1 MALPVFLARVFRYG
15 RIGHL
20 RLRDTYLSTPLL
32 FPVVCLITGSTARGG
47 GLWKYVLQADTEN
60 GLLRRNLPVMSQ
72 VLHFLDF
79 SITPKTLEKWQSL
92 GLRKRYNEEVSP
104 PLRYTAPL
112 FLDSG
117 GFKLLWND
125 HLDLSAYGLS
135 VRDENGQIAVLEL
148 QKDLGGD
155 VVATLDYPLPP
166 GLARS
171 EAEERM
177 QRSLDNAV
185 RAALYLQKCSDYMPF
200 LFVAVHGQD
209 RASIGRYVQS
219 VFEKFRENGLEGFP
233 FGLAVGSLV
242 PLRGAKKYSRIAEIL
257 LGLRENVPEDLRDV
271 IPIHVFGITGNLVPI
286 LAYLGIDSFDSSTYV
301 QEARGLGYIDPE
313 TRRPRPVLEME
324 ELTCS
329 CRVCRQLSLP
339 ELQDALVSEIRNR
352 PLLSGYYKSKY
363 YSDIA
368 LHNLEMDFQI
378 VRETRQAIKADSLQE
393 YIVQHVERFPELRPA
408 LDVIAREDD
417 SLRIKLTRVTVR
429 VSQRK
434 EPDIGERPVSLK
446 YTPDSFNILLN
457 GYSPP
462 EDKRIL
468 LIIPCSGGKPYS
480 TSRSHRLIANRLAQ
494 ALGERCTLVHK
505 VTLSGLYGPVPEEY
519 ENEPAVLG
527 YDFRLEPAHT
537 DQIALV
543 ADRLVAYLEHYGN
556 HYVACIGYATSR
568 AYRAALEKAAQRSP
582 CLRVLPTKPKTRR
595 LTEFF
600 REENVKEL
608 MAQVLS
614 SLNGLGLHCEQEDS
628 YVISESL

>member
-1 MALPVFLARVFRYG
+1 MALPVFSARVSHYG

-20 RLRDTYLSTPLL
+20 RLRDTCLSTPLL

-47 GLWKYVLQADTEN
+47 GIWKYILQADTEN

-72 VLHFLDF
+72 ALHFLDF
-79 SITPKTLEKWQSL
+79 SITPRALEKWRSF

-125 HLDLSAYGLS
+125 HLDLSAYGLC
-135 VRDENGQIAVLEL
+135 VREENGQIAVLEL
-148 QKDLGGD
+148 QKDFGGD
-155 VVATLDYPLPP
+155 IVATLDYPLPP

-177 QRSLDNAV
+177 RKSLDNAV
-185 RAALYLQKCSDYMPF
+185 RAALYLQKCSDYTPF

-209 RASIGRYVQS
+209 RASIGHYVQS
-219 VFEKFRENGLEGFP
+219 LFKKFRENGLEGFP

-257 LGLRENVPEDLRDV
+257 LGLRENIPEDLRDV
-271 IPIHVFGITGNLVPI
+271 IPVHVFGITGNLVPI
-286 LAYLGIDSFDSSTYV
+286 LAYLGVDSFDSSTYV
-301 QEARGLGYIDPE
+301 QEARGLGYIDPK
-313 TRRPRPVLEME
+313 TRRPRPVLEIE

-329 CRVCRQLSLP
+329 CRVCRHLRLP
-339 ELQDALVSEIRNR
+339 ELQDALVSELRNR

-378 VRETRQAIKADSLQE
+378 VQETRQAIEADSLQE
-393 YIVQHVERFPELRPA
+393 YIVQHLERFPELRPA
-408 LDVIAREDD
+408 LDVIAREDNR
-417 SLRIKLTRVTVR
+417 LRIKLTRVTVR
-429 VSQRK
+429 VSPRK

-527 YDFRLEPAHT
+527 YDFRLEPAYA
-537 DQIALV
+537 DQIALL
-543 ADRLVAYLEHYGN
+543 ADRLVAYLERYSN

-568 AYRAALEKAAQRSP
+568 AYRTVLEKAAQRSP
-582 CLRVLPTKPKTRR
+582 CLKVLPTKPKTRR

-608 MAQVLS
+608 IAQVLS
-614 SLNGLGLHCEQEDS
+614 SLNGLDLHCEQEDS